1 MTHSRPSKLRTGIL
15 TIALSGTLFLGC
27 AIHTRTAHDARA
39 AMVGMDERRLLSRLG
54 PPDDFAF
61 ARERR
66 YFLYRLDLRRRAFL
80 FKAPDPSRLAF
91 CNLLFRI
98 DRGVVTNVR
107 VRSVAFSGLKADARC
122 MIIASEALK
131 AFEYTAPE
139 TAKALA
145 PSVE

>member
-15 TIALSGTLFLGC
+15 TIVLSGTWFLGC

-61 ARERR
+61 AGERQYR
-66 YFLYRLDLRRRAFL
+66 LYRLDLRRRASS
-80 FKAPDPSRLAF
+80 FKAPEPDRLAF

-98 DRGVVTNVR
+98 DRGVVMDVR
-107 VRSVAFSGLKADARC
+107 VRGVAFDGLKADARC
-122 MIIASEALK
+122 MLIASEALK

-145 PSVE
+145 PPGE